1 MANEELLNLKNEADA
16 LGISYSANIGA
27 KTLQG
32 KIDEFY
38 KNESKSA
45 DIAVEVVEEEVPE
58 KETKVVKPGIEKVD
72 GSVDLI
78 EDAAAVIAKQKKANN
93 ETVVVKIAMV
103 DKREASTATSAYF
116 SNGNVGMRVPL
127 DTFVEMPKILVRQAE
142 KAQALAHQKI
152 DGISGSVPKLT
163 KKYVIEYKR

>member
-45 DIAVEVVEEEVPE
+45 DIAVEVVEEVPE
-58 KETKVVKPGIEKVD
+58 EETKAVKPGIEKVD

-78 EDAAAVIAKQKKANN
+78 EDAAAVIAKQKKTNN
-93 ETVVVKIAMV
+93 ELVVVKIAMV

-116 SNGNVGMRVPL
+116 SNGNVGMRIPL

-152 DGISGSVPKLT
+152 DGVSGSVPKLT